1 MMVRNLNDK
10 FDSKVVCALKGIA
23 IILMVCNHLY
33 PIPEWIFPSNQYISL
48 QIGAKTL
55 ASYWGGFSKICVAI
69 FAFLSGIGM
78 YYTYKKKKSIGG
90 GINIIY

>member
-1 MMVRNLNDK
+1 MVRNLNDK

-48 QIGAKTL
+48 QVAKKR
-55 ASYWGGFSKICVAI
+55 S
-69 FAFLSGIGM
+69 
-78 YYTYKKKKSIGG
+78 
-90 GINIIY
+90 